1 MLQRSMIGGG
11 AMACVIGV
19 DGGTEGCRAHVFD
32 LTGQPLGAAS
42 AAYGTNFPAPGRAE
56 QDPEDWWTA
65 LGQAVRGALASAGV
79 TPAEVQGLACDTT
92 SCTVVAMDG
101 AGRALRP
108 ALLWMDVR
116 AHEEAV
122 ELAGTGDPALRVNG
136 GGAGPVSP
144 EWMIPKSLWLARHE
158 PQVWAQAERVG
169 EYQDFL
175 TFRLTGLWAASLNN
189 LTMRWHHQ
197 TDHGG
202 TPDTLLARVGIPE
215 LRTKWPAAAVRPGEV
230 IGPLTADAAAHLGL
244 REGTPVVQG
253 GADAF
258 IAMIGLGVTE
268 PGDLAL
274 ITGSSHLQLGV
285 TDREVHAKGVWG
297 TYKDCVYPGKYV
309 IEGGQTSTGSVIA
322 WFKRHFADALSFE
335 ALNAAAAD
343 LPPGAEGLLAVDHFQ
358 GNRTPHTDGLARG
371 AITGLTLKHTPAH
384 VYRALIE
391 SVCLGTRSI
400 VESFGGAFAPRR
412 IVICGGTTRSPFWLQ
427 VHADTLGLPLE
438 LPEVTE
444 AAALGSAICA
454 AVGIRAHP
462 TLEEGARAMVR
473 IQRTIEPDPAAQ
485 EAYAPIYV
493 RYRAAYDA
501 LKPLREAP

>member
-1 MLQRSMIGGG
+1 MT
-11 AMACVIGV
+11 CVIGV

-32 LTGQPLGAAS
+32 LAGRPLGSGS
-42 AAYGTNFPAPGRAE
+42 AAYGTDFPAPGRAE
-56 QDPEDWWTA
+56 QEPEDWWRA
-65 LGQAVRGALASAGV
+65 LDEAVRGAVAAAGV
-79 TPAEVQGLACDTT
+79 APAEVAGLACDTT

-116 AHEEAV
+116 AHGEAA
-122 ELAGTGDPALRVNG
+122 ELARTGDPALRVNG
-136 GGAGPVSP
+136 AGAGPVSP
-144 EWMIPKSLWLARHE
+144 EWMIPKALWLARHE
-158 PQVWAQAERVG
+158 PHIWAQAERLG
-169 EYQDFL
+169 EFQDFL
-175 TFRLTGLWAASLNN
+175 THRLTGRWVASLNN

-202 TPDTLLARVGIPE
+202 WPDGLLAAAGIPE
-215 LRTKWPAAAVRPGEV
+215 LRRKWPQEVAAPGEAV
-230 IGPLTADAAAHLGL
+230 GGLTREAAAHLGL

-285 TDREVHAKGVWG
+285 TDREVHAAGVWG
-297 TYKDCVYPGKYV
+297 TYRDCVYPGKYV

-322 WFKRHFADALSFE
+322 WFKRHFAESLSYE

-343 LPPGAEGLLAVDHFQ
+343 LQPGAEGLLAVDHFQ
-358 GNRTPHTDGLARG
+358 GNRTPHTDALARG
-371 AITGLTLKHTPAH
+371 AITGLSLKHTPAH
-384 VYRALIE
+384 LYRALIE
-391 SVCLGTRSI
+391 AVCLGTRSI
-400 VESFGGAFAPRR
+400 VESFGEAFAPRR

-427 VHADTLGLPLE
+427 VHADTLGLALE
-438 LPEVTE
+438 LPQVTE

-454 AVGIRAHP
+454 AVGTGHFGS
-462 TLEEGARAMVR
+462 LEEGARAMVR
-473 IQRTIEPDPAAQ
+473 IDRAIEPNPVAHA
-485 EAYAPIYV
+485 AYAPIYD
-493 RYRAAYDA
+493 RYRAAYEA